1 MSESQKPIRKFRAGH
16 LEIAVWAN
24 EIAVAGDTVVSY
36 SCTMK
41 KTIKV
46 GEDWKETNSLFAN
59 ELPIAMMLLN
69 KAYQWIYVDRKNEGE

>member
-1 MSESQKPIRKFRAGH
+1 MEHSSKPVKKFRAGH

-24 EIAVAGDTVVSY
+24 EAGEGDKVFTKY

-46 GEDWKETNSLFAN
+46 EDEWKETNVLFPP
-59 ELPIAMMLLN
+59 EIPIAMMLLN
-69 KAYQWIYVDRKNEGE
+69 EAYRWIYIGRKEESN